1 MQEEGF
7 GVIPAGVVV
16 ADDVQSVG
24 LQGAT
29 EHSTS
34 GWVCVRGHEGEGAYV
49 CVHLSVCLSRAA
61 CVFMCIYCMCVRV
74 FTRAYSILS
83 VQQPA

>member
-1 MQEEGF
+1 MWCPTSVQEEGF
-7 GVIPAGVVV
+7 GVVPAGVVI

-34 GWVCVRGHEGEGAYV
+34 GWVCVRGHEGEGVYV
-49 CVHLSVCLSRAA
+49 CMHLGVCLSRAA
-61 CVFMCIYCMCVRV
+61 CVFM
-74 FTRAYSILS
+74 
-83 VQQPA
+83 

>member
-7 GVIPAGVVV
+7 GVIPAGGVI

-34 GWVCVRGHEGEGAYV
+34 GWVCVRGLKDEDA
-49 CVHLSVCLSRAA
+49 
-61 CVFMCIYCMCVRV
+61 CMCVHQG
-74 FTRAYSILS
+74 ACLLDS
-83 VQQPA
+83 V

>member
-7 GVIPAGVVV
+7 GVIPAGVVI
-16 ADDVQSVG
+16 ADDVQSVR

-34 GWVCVRGHEGEGAYV
+34 GWVCVRAWASE
-49 CVHLSVCLSRAA
+49 S
-61 CVFMCIYCMCVRV
+61 
-74 FTRAYSILS
+74 
-83 VQQPA
+83 